1 MIYLKTFKK
10 KEPALS
16 IINQDKTRQIK
27 RDSLAFLGL
36 MTEPT
41 NFFGQYSFKFQGK
54 LKVVAASRQ
63 WPRQDSQYYL
73 YFWQM
78 KCLNKVWIEGFMLVF
93 LRLLVR
99 YSRKFRKNV
108 PYNLWYSRY
117 FHHDVLCWNI
127 WQNIYVSE
135 LFIVSDEVF
144 IEIGAR

>member
-1 MIYLKTFKK
+1 MNYLKRFQKK
-10 KEPALS
+10 RTS
-16 IINQDKTRQIK
+16 IIDYNIYITRQIN
-27 RDSLAFLGL
+27 RDFLAFLGL

-41 NFFGQYSFKFQGK
+41 NFFCKYSFKFQGK
-54 LKVVAASRQ
+54 LKVVAASTQ